1 MFIDS
6 HIHLS
11 HPSYSTQFLYY
22 SPKCHTLSATSRADL
37 IEEFRANEIS
47 AIIEP
52 AIELESNE
60 RILAI
65 SKEYPDFV
73 FPAVGVHPT
82 RTPQTKWSARKQVE
96 MCSEDKSVVAIGELG
111 LDYHHER
118 REQHRLKQKMWFIW
132 QILLADKRNLPIILH
147 IRLADKDAIRILRLF
162 KKKLHGGIYH
172 CFTGDAK
179 MARIYTQEFG
189 LLLGIGG
196 YLLQGTETSRS
207 LEEAVKETPL
217 EFLVLET
224 DGPYVKPKAPEGI
237 SGKQW
242 KKSRNTSLIIPEIAK
257 KIAQIKQVDVK
268 EVELTTTKNV
278 KTLFQI

>member
-11 HPSYSTQFLYY
+11 HPSYSTPFLYY
-22 SPKCHTLSATSRADL
+22 SPATHSLSTTTRSNL
-37 IEEFRANEIS
+37 IEEFRSAKIS
-47 AIIEP
+47 AVIEP

-60 RILAI
+60 RLLDL
-65 SKEYPDFV
+65 SREYPDFV

-82 RTPQTKWSARKQVE
+82 RTPQTPWSARKQVE
-96 MCSEDKSVVAIGELG
+96 EWSKDKNVIAIGELG
-111 LDYHHER
+111 LDYHHDR
-118 REQHRLKQKMWFIW
+118 KEQHRLKQKLWFIW
-132 QILLADKRNLPIILH
+132 QILLADKRNLPVILH
-147 IRLADKDAIRILRLF
+147 IRLADRDAIRILRFF
-162 KKKLHGGIYH
+162 KKKLHGGVCH
-172 CFTGDAK
+172 CFTGDAEA
-179 MARIYTQEFG
+179 ARIYTQEFG

-242 KKSRNTSLIIPEIAK
+242 KKSRNTSLMIPEVAK
-257 KIAQIKQVDVK
+257 HSVRSIFLVGAMAMCR
-268 EVELTTTKNV
+268 
-278 KTLFQI
+278 

>member
-11 HPSYSTQFLYY
+11 HPSYSTPFLYY
-22 SPKCHTLSATSRADL
+22 SPATHSLLTTTRSNL
-37 IEEFRANEIS
+37 IEEFRSAKIS
-47 AIIEP
+47 AVIEP

-60 RILAI
+60 RLLDL
-65 SKEYPDFV
+65 SREYPDFV

-82 RTPQTKWSARKQVE
+82 RTPQTPWSARKQVE
-96 MCSEDKSVVAIGELG
+96 EWSKDEKVIAIGELG
-111 LDYHHER
+111 LDYHHAR
-118 REQHRLKQKMWFIW
+118 REQYRLKQKLWFIW
-132 QILLADKRNLPIILH
+132 QILLADKRNLPVILH
-147 IRLADKDAIRILRLF
+147 IRLADRDAIRILRFF
-162 KKKLHGGIYH
+162 KNKLHGGVCH
-172 CFTGDAK
+172 CFTGDAEA
-179 MARIYTQEFG
+179 ARIYTQEFG
-189 LLLGIGG
+189 FLLGIGG

-224 DGPYVKPKAPEGI
+224 DGPYVKPKVPEGI

-242 KKSRNTSLIIPEIAK
+242 KKSRNTSLMIPEVAKRIAE
-257 KIAQIKQVDVK
+257 IKGIDVE
-268 EVELTTTKNV
+268 EVEQITTKNV